1 MIRTM
6 LIGILGLSAG
16 IARDG
21 LAQHQTLAPESR
33 QLGAE
38 SALSLSGMVGG
49 KPIQVSGGGT
59 CSHAPDTSM
68 GGTSASL
75 WTVEYRGSD
84 EGTVKELNLSLLRPK
99 DGGPDQL
106 SFVLKS
112 KSGDHRIETGLGRK
126 QKGEG
131 TVTILPSGPG
141 GRLELSGRDAKGKS
155 IQISIDCPAF
165 KEAGAGGS

>member
-6 LIGILGLSAG
+6 LIGTLGLSAG
-16 IARDG
+16 LARDG
-21 LAQHQTLAPESR
+21 LAQHQTLAPES
-33 QLGAE
+33 QKPGAE
-38 SALSLSGMVGG
+38 SALSLSGTVGG

-59 CSHAPDTSM
+59 CGHTPDASM
-68 GGTSASL
+68 GTTSASR

-112 KSGDHRIETGLGRK
+112 KSGDHRIETGTGRK
-126 QKGEG
+126 HKGEG

-141 GRLELSGRDAKGKS
+141 GRLELSGRDAKGKP
-155 IQISIDCPAF
+155 IQISIDCPTF
-165 KEAGAGGS
+165 REAGAEGS